1 MSVAESTLLASATES
16 VRLPSYSVRVE
27 NYKPD
32 NGTESLLMLG
42 LSHKDSHSTHR
53 RTEWMYKNNPA
64 GRAVVCTITHN
75 KSEKDVGVLALCKRQ
90 IKTRSGI
97 QNSGIFCDLVAD
109 RSHRTLGPAIQLM
122 QEALNT
128 AKPLKLR
135 KIYGWPNEKSI
146 VLFKRFPSAELGQVG
161 IYRRYFNWRS
171 IFSDYMPRLPAA
183 VLGSVFNIA
192 DGTLQ
197 WVLEQVIKQFYE
209 VREINSFDQRFDAL
223 WSIASARYEEIGVRN
238 AEFLNWR
245 FCQNS
250 ENEHRILAINSRKTK
265 NLTGYVV
272 YRKLNDT
279 SVEISD
285 FLATDS
291 RFSERALLRAFSSH
305 IRRKG
310 YQKISVHFTGNTST
324 ARNLWLCG
332 FIKVGGQASI
342 HFHFPDGDDPV
353 QNPHTHI
360 TQADHDVG

>member
-1 MSVAESTLLASATES
+1 MPVAESTRLASATES

-27 NYKPD
+27 SYEPD

-90 IKTRSGI
+90 IKTRCGI

-109 RSHRTLGPAIQLM
+109 RSHRTLGPALQLM

-128 AKPLKLR
+128 AKPLKLN

-146 VLFKRFPSAELGQVG
+146 VLFKRFPKAELGQVA

-171 IFSDYMPRLPAA
+171 IFSDHIPRLPAV
-183 VLGSVFNIA
+183 VLGSVLNVA
-192 DGTLQ
+192 DKTLQ
-197 WVLEQVIKQFYE
+197 WVLQQLIKRLYD
-209 VREINSFDQRFDAL
+209 VREIDSFDESFDAL
-223 WSIASARYEEIGVRN
+223 WSTASERYQEIGVRN

-250 ENEHRILAINSRKTK
+250 ENQHRIFAVYSRKEK
-265 NLTGYVV
+265 NLVGYVV
-272 YRKLNDT
+272 YRKLNET

-285 FLATDS
+285 FLAKDS
-291 RFSERALLRAFSSH
+291 RFSERGLLRAFSH
-305 IRRKG
+305 HVRTMG
-310 YQKISVHFTGNTST
+310 YQKVSVHFAGNSTT
-324 ARNLWLCG
+324 ARNLWING
-332 FIKVGGQASI
+332 FIKVGSQASI
-342 HFHFPDGDDPV
+342 QFYFSDDDSTLQTPI
-353 QNPHTHI
+353 THI